1 METQDMLLVERRGHV
16 ATMILNRPER
26 LNALSYELFAQL
38 IEQWPLLNA
47 DPTVRSIVFTGAGR
61 AFCAGLDLST
71 PLRARPDDNP
81 GSAPQADPTTTPTTA
96 PTGGIHGYTARQAH
110 VYKPVI
116 AAVNGVCA
124 GGGLHFVIDADIVIA
139 SQSATFIDPHLGVG
153 RVDALESVGLAR
165 KVGLGPAI
173 RMMLLGRN
181 ERVSA
186 QRALELGIVSE
197 VVADDQLMDRATE
210 LAATVATSAPLATQ
224 ISLRNLWDSFNYGI
238 DEALEKGTKALRDYA
253 GHPDEIEGA
262 HAFMEKR
269 APQWTT

>member
-1 METQDMLLVERRGHV
+1 MT
-16 ATMILNRPER
+16 LNRPER
-26 LNALSYELFAQL
+26 LNALNFELFAQL
-38 IEQWPLLNA
+38 IEQWPLLDA
-47 DPTVRSIVFTGAGR
+47 DRTIRSIVFTGAGR
-61 AFCAGLDLST
+61 AFCAGLDLSK
-71 PLRARPDDNP
+71 PLAAGPDSMSTRTEALKD
-81 GSAPQADPTTTPTTA
+81 
-96 PTGGIHGYTARQAH
+96 GITGYTARQAD

-116 AAVNGVCA
+116 TAVNGVCA

-139 SQSATFIDPHLGVG
+139 AESATFFDPHLNVG

-181 ERVSA
+181 ERITA

-197 VVADDQLMDRATE
+197 VVPDDQLMDRAIE
-210 LAATVATSAPLATQ
+210 LAEAVATCAPLATQ
-224 ISLRNLWDSFNYGI
+224 ISLRNVWDSLNHGI
-238 DEALEKGTKALRDYA
+238 DDALELSTKALRDYG

-269 APQWTT
+269 TPQWTT